1 LRVVMG
7 LRPIPET
14 ARVRDVAAPTL
25 LLTTHDPAQA
35 LKVLDEQEIHHL
47 WLEGGPTVAAAFLGA
62 GLVDEVI
69 AYLAPALLGAGA
81 PALGDLGIRN
91 IDQALRLVPH
101 EVTTIGP
108 DIRIRATIAAPGRE
122 GR

>member
-1 LRVVMG
+1 MLFRS
-7 LRPIPET
+7 
-14 ARVRDVAAPTL
+14 
-25 LLTTHDPAQA
+25 
-35 LKVLDEQEIHHL
+35 
-47 WLEGGPTVAAAFLGA
+47 AAFLGA

-101 EVTTIGP
+101 EVTTIGS
-108 DIRIRATIAAPGRE
+108 DIRIRATVATPSRE
-122 GR
+122 ES